1 MDTPY
6 MHPYVTKFW
15 LPETYLTFRGGDK
28 REEKKLLI
36 KIKIRTKY
44 LKIIILSQ
52 TFI

>member
-1 MDTPY
+1 

-36 KIKIRTKY
+36 KIKIKIKTKKKPRDGY
-44 LKIIILSQ
+44 MGIKKL
-52 TFI
+52 

>member
-1 MDTPY
+1 

-36 KIKIRTKY
+36 KIKIKIKTKY